1 MIQQKDKWYVS
12 IARRLLK
19 WFGDMMSSSDSTSC
33 KRVVGTIILLTVLI
47 TNRISI
53 FKRIDIS
60 LHIYNIEVILIII
73 GGILIGA
80 TVLEKLIDKWI

>member
-1 MIQQKDKWYVS
+1 
-12 IARRLLK
+12 
-19 WFGDMMSSSDSTSC
+19 MSSSDSTSC
-33 KRVVGTIILLTVLI
+33 KRVIGTIILLTVLI

-80 TVLEKLIDKWI
+80 TVLEKLIDKWIK